1 MIQNNIK
8 TIKDFIFDDKIND
21 ILLCNIL
28 NDELKLFYIYIIE
41 YFCKKKSLTLQINI
55 DREFV
60 DDLFTKN
67 IQLIET
73 TSEKKIL
80 EISNNEKKIFFTN
93 YRLFKKFKQ
102 YKYKLNSYIFK
113 NDLNI
118 FLNDYLN
125 IHEKFVFDKILEYP
139 YLIYSELFNY
149 KINKDESF
157 INKETKND
165 FILRFRKELY
175 QLKRLDGDVR
185 KIYLNLKNEVRYKK
199 FNFLIY

>member
-8 TIKDFIFDDKIND
+8 TIKDFIVDDKIND

-41 YFCKKKSLTLQINI
+41 YFCKKKNLTLQINI
-55 DREFV
+55 EREFV

-125 IHEKFVFDKILEYP
+125 IHEKFVFDKIFEYP